1 MPKTLIFTKLDADAD
16 RILDELGD
24 RTGLPCR
31 DGGDRRIFDFEGAPG
46 DIDALAELERI
57 DPRGARPARRETR
70 PPGYP
75 VRRPA
80 PPSCRPARG
89 AARGAHA
96 GSVR

>member
-57 DPRGARPARRETR
+57 DPKWSQHVRLENLQ
-70 PPGYP
+70 PG
-75 VRRPA
+75 
-80 PPSCRPARG
+80 
-89 AARGAHA
+89 
-96 GSVR
+96 